1 MNIHF
6 TDIEL
11 FEKLKAATIA
21 KIKVGSHMY
30 GTNNE
35 NSDIDYLYIYATSK
49 NELNSCFTSHHQL
62 QYIEDGVDHNFVSLH
77 NFIKNCISGDST
89 INFEVIHS
97 NTLNDT
103 SLKWITKFKN
113 SFITYTVIR
122 SYLGLARR
130 DIKHFYKYTDE
141 YSKRKRLG
149 HVVRGYIYARYFI
162 KGNFN
167 FESANLELSR
177 TNLDV
182 SDSKMLKT
190 YELKISELR
199 DELNSM
205 FNNKNSN
212 IAKKFNVNDGIKF
225 TEELNKYLDSFC
237 FSQKQNI
244 LKDFNTDSFINSF
257 ENWVEY

>member
-1 MNIHF
+1 MVKRIKIGKLNINIIFRHKWDEKSKESF
-6 TDIEL
+6 TDFRNYEIGL
-11 FEKLKAATIA
+11 WYRK
-21 KIKVGSHMY
+21 
-30 GTNNE
+30 
-35 NSDIDYLYIYATSK
+35 SK
-49 NELNSCFTSHHQL
+49 M
-62 QYIEDGVDHNFVSLH
+62 V
-77 NFIKNCISGDST
+77 ST
-89 INFEVIHS
+89 IDFQ
-97 NTLNDT
+97 
-103 SLKWITKFKN
+103 WITKFKK

-149 HVVRGYIYARYFI
+149 HVVRGYIYARDFI

-177 TNLDV
+177 INLDV
-182 SDSKMLKT
+182 SDSKMLKD

-199 DELNSM
+199 DELNFM
-205 FNNKNSN
+205 FNKNIN

-225 TEELNKYLDSFC
+225 NEELIKYIDSFC
-237 FSQKQNI
+237 FSHKQNI